1 MSMSNLELSGQPD
14 VAATLAGT
22 PTRARTVVTAGTT
35 PPPANRVVPFAGQ
48 ESVWDYPRP
57 PRVEPVP
64 ERIRVVAGGI
74 VVADSTRS
82 IRVLETAGPPVYYL
96 PPDDV
101 RADLLEAT
109 GHTSECEWKGRAR
122 YHALVLADREV
133 VNIAWSYPEPSPGY
147 EAIRDH
153 LAFYAWQVDEAWV
166 GDERATPQPGRF
178 YGGWITSRIVGP
190 FKGGPGSFGW

>member
-1 MSMSNLELSGQPD
+1 M
-14 VAATLAGT
+14 
-22 PTRARTVVTAGTT
+22 
-35 PPPANRVVPFAGQ
+35 
-48 ESVWDYPRP
+48 
-57 PRVEPVP
+57 
-64 ERIRVVAGGI
+64 
-74 VVADSTRS
+74 
-82 IRVLETAGPPVYYL
+82 

-101 RADLLEAT
+101 RIDLLCVTE
-109 GHTSECEWKGRAR
+109 HTSVCEWKGRAR
-122 YHALVLADREV
+122 YHVLVLADRDV

-178 YGGWITSRIVGP
+178 YGGWIKSRIVGP